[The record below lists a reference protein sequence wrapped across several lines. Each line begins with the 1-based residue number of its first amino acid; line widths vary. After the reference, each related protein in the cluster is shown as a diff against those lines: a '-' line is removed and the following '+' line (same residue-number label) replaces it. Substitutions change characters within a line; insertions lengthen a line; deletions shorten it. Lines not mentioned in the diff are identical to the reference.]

1 MSDNLY
7 DHFREDELI
16 LRDELAIDRTLLAI
30 ERTLLSYLRGAVAL
44 VIAGLT
50 FIHFIEIGM
59 LRYIGISLVA
69 LGLVT
74 GLFGLFRYRRMD
86 KRIRRIRDDMRRVPG
101 KKKGET

>member
-7 DHFREDELI
+7 DRFSEDELI
-16 LRDELAIDRTLLAI
+16 LRDELAIDRTILAI

-59 LRYIGISLVA
+59 LRYVGMSLVPI
-69 LGLVT
+69 GLFT

-86 KRIRRIRDDMRRVPG
+86 KRIRRIRDDMRRAPG